1 MEEGIL
7 VLLISQINSNPLP
20 AGIDGGSA
28 DKPRQ
33 NSLIHN
39 HLVVQGTE
47 EGHFRLPDDLD
58 PVEPVL
64 ERVDHNQHVAEFG
77 GDNTTPREP
86 A

>member
-1 MEEGIL
+1 MA
-7 VLLISQINSNPLP
+7 QINFNPLLP
-20 AGIDGGSA
+20 AGIDGGGA

-33 NSLIHN
+33 DRLIHN